1 MLQDVIDFH
10 RNYGPGLD
18 PAATFGPLRS
28 YESFDELLGDSAG
41 GVISRYV
48 LYAPSWSGDAFVDP
62 DYSRSNA
69 VIEGVIREHGE
80 QVTGFLRVN
89 PKFGASA
96 VEQVEN
102 ALGNGFSGLKLDC
115 EAEAFSPLDMGLLGP
130 LLEICGQR
138 GWPVLVRTGF
148 HPAQPFLWLRAAKA
162 FPNVNF
168 VLGHMGYRV
177 AADAFIL
184 AKNAGN
190 VYLETSGQQPSNLR
204 RALNAVSHDR
214 IIFGTDAPYTDPQ
227 NEIDR
232 LLALK
237 PSDDV
242 IQAICI
248 ENARRLLPSTW

>member
-10 RNYGPGLD
+10 RHYGPGLD
-18 PAATFGPLRS
+18 PSATFGPLRT
-28 YESFDELLGDSAG
+28 YDSFDEVRGDSAG
-41 GVISRYV
+41 GAIGRYV
-48 LYAPSWSGDAFVDP
+48 MFAPSWSGDGFVDP

-69 VIEGVIREHGE
+69 VIAAVMRDNGE
-80 QVTGFLRVN
+80 LVTGFVRVN

-96 VEQVEN
+96 VEQVDR
-102 ALGNGFSGLKLDC
+102 AQGDGFRGLKLDC
-115 EAEAFSPLDMGLLGP
+115 EAEAFSPLDMRLLGP
-130 LLEICGQR
+130 LLEICTTR

-148 HPAQPFLWLRAAKA
+148 HPSQPFLWLRAAKA

-168 VLGHMGYRV
+168 VLGHMGFRV

-184 AKNAGN
+184 AKNAEN

-204 RALNAVSHDR
+204 RALAAVSHDR
-214 IIFGTDAPYTDPQ
+214 IIFGTDAPFTDPQ

-242 IQAICI
+242 LQAICI
-248 ENARRLLPSTW
+248 DNARRLLPSTW